1 VRTFFRLSHPA
12 KKCVD
17 IIGWLRPQLFSIPR
31 GHFPHLEL
39 QSAVRSQYQPLQ
51 LDCES
56 HGPHPSKRAALVG
69 SVRSHRTQPSSKSA
83 IVGLGFADQRRQALA
98 QVGRQTSCRSH
109 DRPCRHRLGRCPCAF
124 RHHSQP
130 GGDFFAKMLLSG
142 GPHRS
147 TRAELPMSPEISPKE
162 ICQTVFG

>member
-1 VRTFFRLSHPA
+1 MRPYHRLAAASTFR
-12 KKCVD
+12 
-17 IIGWLRPQLFSIPR
+17 IPR

-83 IVGLGFADQRRQALA
+83 IVGLGFADQRRPTLA
-98 QVGRQTSCRSH
+98 QVG
-109 DRPCRHRLGRCPCAF
+109 
-124 RHHSQP
+124 
-130 GGDFFAKMLLSG
+130 GGLLVEAMVDLAG
-142 GPHRS
+142 
-147 TRAELPMSPEISPKE
+147 ID
-162 ICQTVFG
+162 